1 MNMNYFY
8 KVVMAVMILLLPT
21 SAILSAGA
29 DRISPVMDVIRKYR
43 CCDGVMSVR
52 LGSFLLGIAKMIVPD
67 EDGGELIKY
76 FDRVAVLSADSADDM
91 MKERIRSDLKK
102 ALNGYE
108 TLMEMREGDDD
119 MTVYLSMQNEE
130 VISEMVLVSDSE
142 MALIFIAG
150 DMPVS
155 ELQKIIAEVAEEQ

>member
-1 MNMNYFY
+1 MNTNYFY

-29 DRISPVMDVIRKYR
+29 DRISPVMDVIRKYG

-67 EDGGELIKY
+67 EDDGELIKY
-76 FDRVAVLSADSADDM
+76 FDRVTVLSAD
-91 MKERIRSDLKK
+91 
-102 ALNGYE
+102 
-108 TLMEMREGDDD
+108 
-119 MTVYLSMQNEE
+119 YLSMQNDE
-130 VISEMVLVSDSE
+130 VISEMVLVSDFE